1 MTDEDANVT
10 TLKNAYRLW
19 HDSKAGSVAH
29 WLSLMTE
36 DVCFQS
42 LSGSA
47 PGMGFRHECGSR
59 AEVAHY
65 FEQMATEWEMV
76 RFTPEEFVAQGP
88 RVAVLGTC
96 AWRSRRSGAVVES
109 PFAQFFT
116 FANDRIARVVEIF
129 DTAAALAAHA
139 GSPKS

>member
-10 TLKNAYRLW
+10 TLRNAYRLW

-29 WLSLMTE
+29 WLSLMTD
-36 DVCFQS
+36 DVSFQS
-42 LSGSA
+42 LSGGA
-47 PGMGFRHECGSR
+47 PGMGFRHQCGSR
-59 AEVAHY
+59 AEVADY

-76 RFTPEEFVAQGP
+76 RFAPDEFVAQGP

-116 FANDRIARVVEIF
+116 FANGRIARIVEMF
-129 DTAAALAAHA
+129 DTAAAVAAHA
-139 GSPKS
+139 GGPAS